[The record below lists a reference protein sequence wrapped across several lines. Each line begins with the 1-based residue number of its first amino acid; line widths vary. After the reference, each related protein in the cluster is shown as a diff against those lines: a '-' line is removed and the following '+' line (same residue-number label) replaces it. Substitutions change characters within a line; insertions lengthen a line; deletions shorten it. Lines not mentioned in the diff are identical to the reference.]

1 MNLPNSV
8 LWTSD
13 GVVEPKVAYARGVAI
28 PAPYNFLL
36 FWPCIMV
43 RGPVEERKKNP
54 ELVAGVYQL
63 ARGIISSYFQ
73 YLDRAVKET
82 A

>member
-8 LWTSD
+8 LWTLD
-13 GVVEPKVAYARGVAI
+13 GVVEPKVASAKEVAG
-28 PAPYNFLL
+28 PAPYNFLH

-54 ELVAGVYQL
+54 ESVAGVHQL
-63 ARGIISSYFQ
+63 ARGLIFPAISNI
-73 YLDRAVKET
+73 
-82 A
+82 

>member
-1 MNLPNSV
+1 M
-8 LWTSD
+8 TS
-13 GVVEPKVAYARGVAI
+13 ARGVAG
-28 PAPYNFLL
+28 PAPYTFSISGLASWCEDL
-36 FWPCIMV
+36 WKK
-43 RGPVEERKKNP
+43 EKKNP